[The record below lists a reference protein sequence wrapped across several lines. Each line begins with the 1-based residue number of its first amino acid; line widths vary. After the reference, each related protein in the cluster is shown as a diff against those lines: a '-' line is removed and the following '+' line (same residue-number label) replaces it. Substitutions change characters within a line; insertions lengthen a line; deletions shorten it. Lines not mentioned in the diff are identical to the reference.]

1 MGEKRE
7 ERYERYKLDEDE
19 YIHMI
24 QTSLCFICRIVAGTY
39 DEAPIH
45 LIYEDNNV
53 IAFLER
59 WPRLYGWAL
68 IAPRKHREQ
77 VTGDFTLHEYLTLH
91 NTTFLVSEAIRQEV
105 GAERMYI
112 ASFGSNQAIS
122 HVHWL
127 IIPLPSD
134 TPFREQ
140 QNAVFRKDILK
151 IPEKEMAAL
160 AKRLRQRIKHL
171 HEKLPSAPVAS

>member
-1 MGEKRE
+1 
-7 ERYERYKLDEDE
+7 
-19 YIHMI
+19 
-24 QTSLCFICRIVAGTY
+24 VAGTY

-45 LIYEDNNV
+45 IIYEDNNA

-68 IAPRKHREQ
+68 IALREHREQ
-77 VTGDFTLHEYLTLH
+77 VTGDFTLHEYLTLQK
-91 NTTFLVSEAIRQEV
+91 TMFLVSETIRQEV

-134 TPFREQ
+134 LPFREQ
-140 QNAVFRKDILK
+140 QIAVFRKGILK
-151 IPEKEMAAL
+151 IPEKGMATL
-160 AKRLRQRIKHL
+160 AKRFRQRIKHL
-171 HEKLPSAPVAS
+171 HEN